1 MDISHIKLQ
10 KVINGNIFNWLK
22 RELVIYE
29 MNELTLKQQRF
40 ADEYIRTGNAYK
52 SAILAG
58 YSKNYAKGQVNKLLE
73 NVGVKAYIDKRLEE
87 LKKKAIADQDEILQY
102 LTSVM
107 RGEITDQELIP
118 IQVGRGEMEV
128 EELEKRSDTN
138 ARTKAAELL
147 GKRYRMWTDK
157 VEAEVVTPTFVS
169 DVPADD

>member
-1 MDISHIKLQ
+1 MTKL
-10 KVINGNIFNWLK
+10 N
-22 RELVIYE
+22 
-29 MNELTLKQQRF
+29 LKQQAF
-40 ADEYIRTGNAYK
+40 VDEYIKTGTAYQ
-52 SAILAG
+52 SAIRAG
-58 YSKNYAKGQVNKLLE
+58 YSEKYAKSSSHKLLE
-73 NVGVKAYIDKRLEE
+73 NVGIRAEIDKRMEK
-87 LKKKAIADQDEILQY
+87 LKKDTIADQDEILRY

>member
-1 MDISHIKLQ
+1 M
-10 KVINGNIFNWLK
+10 
-22 RELVIYE
+22 IYD

-58 YSKNYAKGQVNKLLE
+58 YSKNYAKARSHKLLE
-73 NVGVKAYIDKRLEE
+73 NVGIKSAIDKRMEE
-87 LKKKAIADQDEILQY
+87 LKKEAIADQDEILRY
-102 LTSVM
+102 LTSVI

-147 GKRYRMWTDK
+147 GKRYRMWTEK
-157 VEAEVVTPTFVS
+157 IEAEVTTPTFVN
-169 DVPADD
+169 DVPEDD